1 MNSSKP
7 RKIVF
12 IVSLSFL
19 AFLLGVITGYFSR
32 PVHKDSSQQ
41 LLEKLNRDGDWRL
54 LEQFKEYVDTGYIDK
69 VIRDLTRR
77 PGLAGTP
84 QQKINAEYIL
94 DLWQQQGLRAEIV
107 QYNVL
112 LSYPKGN
119 HTNKVSLY
127 DASGREL
134 FTSKSHEK
142 VLVEEES
149 PEEVVQPF
157 NAYSPSGIVKGDLV
171 YVNYGRAEDFER
183 LKAAGINVSGKIAIA
198 RYGKIFRGNKVKF
211 AEDSGAIGV
220 ILYSDPADHTS
231 PGDERYFPGGMW
243 LPGSGVQRG
252 NVVLIKGDQST
263 QGYPSTNYSY
273 RPGEEEI
280 SKRFPS
286 IPCHPIG
293 YEDANFLL
301 GSMVSGKVWQDWQ
314 GSLNLTYHLTGLM
327 DNRTVL
333 MDIQNENVYRP
344 IYNVI
349 AKISGTIEA
358 DRAVIFGCHRDAW
371 VYGAVDPI
379 TGTSILMETAR
390 IFAKVYNSGWRPRRS
405 IVICSWDAEEYGL
418 VGSYE
423 WVEDNMKWL
432 QNEAV
437 TYVNLDS
444 GISGNYTFSS
454 RTVPLLHDAVYKS
467 TMALPSPYPH
477 DSTDTLYTDWRSRSE
492 TRSGLPHPKIHPI
505 GSGSDHTPFIAL
517 AGIPSTYSEYTG
529 YIVDGKVIPMDDYP
543 LYHTR
548 YEQYELVKMIDPG
561 YTLAKTI
568 TLFHC
573 ELIRE
578 LVDARILPLNVRTY
592 AGVIVVNIRQ
602 LEKFR
607 ADFKVNKV
615 EYAELLAS
623 TERLKTAAR
632 IFHQKIAHLDH
643 NNPLQVRMIN
653 DKLQSVERAFIVP
666 EGLPLRPMYRHLLQS
681 PSGLNHYGGTGFP
694 GLEDLLELPN
704 SNPEKWPQIRKH
716 VTILTHSIYSLAK
729 FLEND

>member
-1 MNSSKP
+1 MSSPNP

-12 IVSLSFL
+12 IVSLSFF

-32 PVHKDSSQQ
+32 PVHKDSSQK
-41 LLEKLNRDGDWRL
+41 LLEKLNRDGDWHL
-54 LEQFKEYVDTGYIDK
+54 FEQFKEIVDTGYIDK

-84 QQKINAEYIL
+84 QQKKNAEYIF
-94 DLWQQQGLRAEIV
+94 DLWQQQGLKAEIV

-134 FTSKSHEK
+134 FKSKSQEK
-142 VLVEEES
+142 VLVDEET

-157 NAYSPSGIVKGDLV
+157 NAYSPSGLVKGDLV
-171 YVNYGRAEDFER
+171 YVNYGRAEDFKR
-183 LKAAGINVSGKIAIA
+183 LKEAGINVSGKIALA

-211 AEDSGAIGV
+211 AEDNGAIGV
-220 ILYSDPADHTS
+220 ILYSDPADCNS
-231 PGDERYFPGGMW
+231 PGDERYFPGGMY

-252 NVVLIKGDQST
+252 NVVLVKGDLST

-273 RPGEEEI
+273 RPSEKEI
-280 SKRFPS
+280 SKQFPS

-293 YEDANFLL
+293 YDDAYFLL
-301 GSMVSGKVWQDWQ
+301 SSLVSGEVWQDWQ
-314 GSLNLTYHLTGLM
+314 GSLNFTYHFTGLV

-379 TGTSILMETAR
+379 SGTSILMETAR
-390 IFAKVYNSGWRPRRS
+390 IFAKVYSSGWRPRRS

-418 VGSYE
+418 LGSYE

-444 GISGNYTFSS
+444 GISGNDTFSS
-454 RTVPLLHDAVYKS
+454 RTVPLLHDAVYK
-467 TMALPSPYPH
+467 TLMELPSPY
-477 DSTDTLYTDWRSRSE
+477 DSSVTFLKDWRSRSE
-492 TRSGLPHPKIHPI
+492 LPHPKIHPI

-517 AGIPSTYSEYTG
+517 VGIPSTYSEYTG
-529 YIVDGKVIPMDDYP
+529 YIIDGKVIPMNDHP
-543 LYHTR
+543 PYHTR
-548 YEQYELVKMIDPG
+548 YDQYELIKMIDPG
-561 YTLAKTI
+561 YMLAKTL

-573 ELIRE
+573 ELIRQ

-592 AGVIVVNIRQ
+592 AGMIALNIRQ
-602 LEKFR
+602 LDKLR
-607 ADFKVNKV
+607 ADFTENNV
-615 EYAELLAS
+615 EYDELLAS
-623 TERLKTAAR
+623 AERLKTAAR
-632 IFHQKIAHLDH
+632 IFHQKIVHLDQ

-704 SNPEKWPQIRKH
+704 SNPKKWPQIRKH
-716 VTILTHSIYSLAK
+716 VTILTHSIYSLAM

>member
-1 MNSSKP
+1 MNSPNP
-7 RKIVF
+7 RTIVI
-12 IVSLSFL
+12 IVSLSSF
-19 AFLLGVITGYFSR
+19 AFLLGVITGYLSR
-32 PVHKDSSQQ
+32 PVHKDSSET
-41 LLEKLNRDGDWRL
+41 LLDKLNRDGDRRL
-54 LEQFKEYVDTGYIDK
+54 FEQFKEYVDTEYIDK
-69 VIRDLTRR
+69 VIRELTRR

-84 QQKINAEYIL
+84 QQKQNAEYIR
-94 DLWQQQGLRAEIV
+94 DLWHQQGLKAEIV
-107 QYNVL
+107 QYKVL

-127 DASGREL
+127 DASGSEL
-134 FTSKSHEK
+134 FTSKPHEK
-142 VLVEEES
+142 PLVDEET

-157 NAYSPSGIVKGDLV
+157 NAYSPNGFVKGDLV

-183 LKAAGINVSGKIAIA
+183 LNEAGINVSGKIAIA

-211 AEDSGAIGV
+211 AEDNGAIGI
-220 ILYSDPADHTS
+220 ILYSDPADYNT

-252 NVVLIKGDQST
+252 NVVVVKGDQST

-273 RPGEEEI
+273 RPDEEEI
-280 SKRFPS
+280 SKQFPS

-293 YEDANFLL
+293 YDDAYFLL
-301 GSMVSGKVWQDWQ
+301 SSLVFGEVWQDWQ
-314 GSLNLTYHLTGLM
+314 GRLNFTYHITGLV

-379 TGTSILMETAR
+379 SGTSILMETAR
-390 IFAKVYNSGWRPRRS
+390 IFAKSYSSGWRPRRS

-437 TYVNLDS
+437 TYVNFDS
-444 GISGNYTFSS
+444 AISGNFTFSS
-454 RTVPLLHDAVYKS
+454 RTVPLLHDAVYKA
-467 TMALPSPYPH
+467 TMALPSPYN
-477 DSTDTLYTDWRSRSE
+477 SSLTLYQDWRSKSDSRSE
-492 TRSGLPHPKIHPI
+492 LPEPKIQPI
-505 GSGSDHTPFIAL
+505 GAGSDHTPFIAL
-517 AGIPSTYSEYTG
+517 AGIPSTYSKYTG
-529 YIVDGKVIPMDDYP
+529 YIIDGKVISTDTYP

-592 AGVIVVNIRQ
+592 AAVIALNIRR
-602 LEKFR
+602 LEKLR
-607 ADFKVNKV
+607 ADFTENNV
-615 EYAELLAS
+615 EYNELLAS
-623 TERLKTAAR
+623 IERLKTAAS
-632 IFHQKIAHLDH
+632 IFHQKIVNLDH
-643 NNPLQVRMIN
+643 S
-653 DKLQSVERAFIVP
+653 K
-666 EGLPLRPMYRHLLQS
+666 HLLQS
-681 PSGLNHYGGTGFP
+681 PSGLNYYGGTGFP

-704 SNPEKWPQIRKH
+704 SNPQKWPQIRKH
-716 VTILTHSIYSLAK
+716 VTILTHSMYSLATV
-729 FLEND
+729 LEKD